1 MTKITKRDLRHQR
14 RYARALRLKVSDC
27 ERDRVEMKKK
37 LSAMNNMYLLQLNQ
51 LKSRNKLL
59 EKNIS
64 ELRQMCLK
72 QQEMIRQQ
80 HQPATLPTAANLD
93 CAKAMLALSLQ
104 VCRTCLGTKTMLKTK
119 RNIRYSVEC
128 KSCKHLQ

>member
-14 RYARALRLKVSDC
+14 RHARALRLKVADC

-37 LSAMNNMYLLQLNQ
+37 LSAMNYKHLKQLNQ
-51 LKSRNKLL
+51 LKSRNKVL

-64 ELRQMCLK
+64 ELRQTCLK

-119 RNIRYSVEC
+119 KNIRYSVEC
-128 KSCKHLQ
+128 KSCKHL

>member
-14 RYARALRLKVSDC
+14 RHARALRLKVADC

-37 LSAMNNMYLLQLNQ
+37 LSAMNSKHLKQLNQ
-51 LKSRNKLL
+51 LKSRNKVL

-64 ELRQMCLK
+64 ELRQTCLK

-80 HQPATLPTAANLD
+80 HQPLPTAVNLD
-93 CAKAMLALSLQ
+93 CAKAMIALSLQ

-119 RNIRYSVEC
+119 KNIRYSVEC

>member
-1 MTKITKRDLRHQR
+1 MTKITKRDLRNQR
-14 RYARALRLKVSDC
+14 RQTRALRLKVSDC

-37 LSAMNNMYLLQLNQ
+37 LSAMNYMHLKQLNQ
-51 LKSRNKLL
+51 LKSRNNVL
-59 EKNIS
+59 EQNI
-64 ELRQMCLK
+64 RQMK
-72 QQEMIRQQ
+72 QQEQQQ
-80 HQPATLPTAANLD
+80 HRVQPKKKKPLPTAANLD

-119 RNIRYSVEC
+119 KNIRYSVEC